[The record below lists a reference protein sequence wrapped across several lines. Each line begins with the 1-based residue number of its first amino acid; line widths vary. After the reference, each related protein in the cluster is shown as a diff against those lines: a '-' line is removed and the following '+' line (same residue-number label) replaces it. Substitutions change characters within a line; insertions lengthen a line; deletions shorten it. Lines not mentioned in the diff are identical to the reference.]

1 MLSIFSNYKKDSSHM
16 MLDYI
21 LNIVWSL
28 HSSWEAE
35 IVRLKF
41 DWLYSSNLISH

>member
-1 MLSIFSNYKKDSSHM
+1 MMPDYIFS
-16 MLDYI
+16 LI

-41 DWLYSSNLISH
+41 DWLYSFNLISH